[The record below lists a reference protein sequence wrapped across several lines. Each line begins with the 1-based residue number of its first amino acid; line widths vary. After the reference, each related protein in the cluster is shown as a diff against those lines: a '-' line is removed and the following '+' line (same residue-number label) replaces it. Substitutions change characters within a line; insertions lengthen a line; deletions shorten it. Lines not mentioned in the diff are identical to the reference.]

1 MIFCC
6 CFSLLFLLSITPVN
20 HSETKN
26 KSKNIKEQDIQKL
39 SILRSFKPLLKRLH
53 DHADCFNRKLHY
65 DQYVSLTL
73 LYFFNPILTAL
84 RSIQQASTLKNV
96 QDKLGTKRTSLGSI
110 SAAGRLFDPELLTPI
125 ISELASRI
133 GSLNMDKRLQDLDVT
148 VVAVDGTLLKA
159 LPKMLWALWLDKD
172 HRAAKMHLEFDVL
185 KGIPLRAQVTN
196 ANESEIAKLESA
208 LASGK
213 LYCLDAAYAKY
224 SFLDKIIQK
233 SSSFVVRIRDNASY
247 KIIDEHRLSEADHN
261 AGVEFDRTVWLGS
274 KQKRDNLSRPIR
286 IIQIHY
292 FDERVLSGYKR
303 KSRVSSKKTFRTKS
317 PEHTLLI
324 ATDRMDLPAELIS
337 LIYRY
342 RWQIELF
349 FRWFKCILG
358 CQHLLSL
365 SQNGIQIQVYCALI
379 ASLLIRL
386 WTGRKPT
393 KRTFEMICLYFQG
406 WATMDELMTHIE
418 GLKIED
424 QNK

>member
-1 MIFCC
+1 
-6 CFSLLFLLSITPVN
+6 LLSITPVN

-96 QDKLGTKRTSLGSI
+96 QSKLGIKRTSMGSL
-110 SAAGRLFDPELLTPI
+110 SAASQIFDPELLTPV
-125 ISELASRI
+125 ISELASKV
-133 GSLNMDKRLQDLDVT
+133 GSLNLDKRLQDLDLT

-172 HRAAKMHLEFDVL
+172 HRAAKIHLEFDIL
-185 KGIPLRAQVTN
+185 KGTPLRAQVTN
-196 ANESEIAKLESA
+196 ANEGEIAKLESA

-233 SSSFVVRIRDNASY
+233 SSSFVVRLRDNASY
-247 KIIDEHRLSEADHN
+247 EIIDEHQLSDADRN

-274 KQKRDNLSRPIR
+274 EQKRDNLSRPIR

-303 KSRVSSKKTFRTKS
+303 KSRVSSKKTFRTRS

-324 ATDRMDLPAELIS
+324 ATDRMDIPAELIG

>member
-1 MIFCC
+1 MGN
-6 CFSLLFLLSITPVN
+6 SDNT
-20 HSETKN
+20 N
-26 KSKNIKEQDIQKL
+26 KSKEIKEIDIQKL

-53 DHADCFNRKLHY
+53 GHADCFNRKLHY
-65 DQYVSLTL
+65 DQYVGLTL

-96 QDKLGTKRTSLGSI
+96 QDKLGIMRTSLGSL
-110 SAAGRLFDPELLTPI
+110 SAAGRIFDPELLTPI
-125 ISELASRI
+125 ISELASQV
-133 GSLNMDKRLQDLDVT
+133 GSLDLDKRLQNLDVT

-172 HRAAKMHLEFDVL
+172 HRAAKIHLEFDVH
-185 KGIPLRAQVTN
+185 KGAPIRAQVTN
-196 ANESEIAKLESA
+196 ANEGEIAKLESA

-224 SFLDKIIQK
+224 SFLDKIIQR
-233 SSSFVVRIRDNASY
+233 SSSFVVRLRDNASY
-247 KIIDEHRLSEADHN
+247 EIVDEHQLSEADLE
-261 AGVEFDRTVWLGS
+261 AGVEFDRTVWLGC
-274 KQKRDNLSRPIR
+274 KPRRDNLSRPIR
-286 IIQIHY
+286 IVQIHY
-292 FDERVLSGYKR
+292 YDERVLSGYKR
-303 KSRVSSKKTFRTKS
+303 KSRVSSKKTFRTRS
-317 PEHTLLI
+317 PEHTLII
-324 ATDRMDLPAELIS
+324 ATDRMDLPAEFIGL
-337 LIYRY
+337 LYRY

-406 WATMDELMTHIE
+406 WASMDELMTHIE
-418 GLKIED
+418 ELKVED

>member
-1 MIFCC
+1 M
-6 CFSLLFLLSITPVN
+6 SNSDDA
-20 HSETKN
+20 N
-26 KSKNIKEQDIQKL
+26 KSKEIKEQDIQKL
-39 SILRSFKPLLKRLH
+39 SILRSFKPLLKQLH
-53 DHADCFNRKLHY
+53 GHADCFNRTLHY

-96 QDKLGTKRTSLGSI
+96 QDKLGIKRTSLGSL
-110 SAAGRLFDPELLTPI
+110 SAAGRVFDPELLTPI
-125 ISELASRI
+125 ISELASQV
-133 GSLNMDKRLQDLDVT
+133 GSLSLDKRLQNLDMT

-159 LPKMLWALWLDKD
+159 LPKMLWALWLDED
-172 HRAAKMHLEFDVL
+172 HRAVKMHLEFDVL
-185 KGIPLRAQVTN
+185 KGAPLRAQVTDAN
-196 ANESEIAKLESA
+196 ASERTQLKSSLS
-208 LASGK
+208 SGK
-213 LYCLDAAYAKY
+213 LYCLDAGYREY
-224 SFLDKIIQK
+224 RLLDNIIQK
-233 SSSFVVRIRDNASY
+233 KSSFVVRLQDNASY
-247 KIIDEHRLSEADHN
+247 KIIEEHQLSEADRE
-261 AGVEFDRTVWLGS
+261 AGVEFDQTVRLGC
-274 KQKRDNLSRPIR
+274 KQKLDTLSRPIR

-292 FDERVLSGYKR
+292 YDERALSGYKR

-324 ATDRMDLPAELIS
+324 ATDRMDLPAELIG

-365 SQNGIQIQVYCALI
+365 SQKGIQIQVYCALI

>member
-1 MIFCC
+1 M
-6 CFSLLFLLSITPVN
+6 SNSN
-20 HSETKN
+20 NAS
-26 KSKNIKEQDIQKL
+26 KSKELKEQDIQKL
-39 SILRSFKPLLKRLH
+39 SILRSFKPLLEQLH
-53 DHADCFNRKLHY
+53 GHADCFNRRLHY

-84 RSIQQASTLKNV
+84 RSVQQASTLKNV
-96 QDKLGTKRTSLGSI
+96 QNKLGIKRTSLGSL
-110 SAAGRLFDPELLTPI
+110 SAAGRIFDPELLAPI
-125 ISELASRI
+125 ISKLASQV
-133 GSLNMDKRLQDLDVT
+133 GPLSLDKRLQDLDVT

-172 HRAAKMHLEFDVL
+172 HRAVKMHLEFDIL
-185 KGIPLRAQVTN
+185 KGAPLRAQVTN

-208 LASGK
+208 LATGK

-247 KIIDEHRLSEADHN
+247 EIIEEHQLSEADRN

-274 KQKRDNLSRPIR
+274 KQKRDNLSKPIR

-292 FDERVLSGYKR
+292 YDERVLSGYKR
-303 KSRVSSKKTFRTKS
+303 KSRVSSKKTFRTRS

-324 ATDRMDLPAELIS
+324 ATDRMDLPAELIG

-342 RWQIELF
+342 RWQIEIF

-365 SQNGIQIQVYCALI
+365 SQNGIKIQVYCALI

-406 WATMDELMTHIE
+406 WATMDELMKHIE

-424 QNK
+424 KIK

>member
-1 MIFCC
+1 M
-6 CFSLLFLLSITPVN
+6 N

-26 KSKNIKEQDIQKL
+26 KGNNIKEQDIQKL

-96 QDKLGTKRTSLGSI
+96 QSKLGIKRTSLGSL
-110 SAAGRLFDPELLTPI
+110 SAAGRIFDPELLTSI
-125 ISELASRI
+125 ISELASKV
-133 GSLNMDKRLQDLDVT
+133 GSLNLDKRLQALDVT

-196 ANESEIAKLESA
+196 ANEGEIAKLESA
-208 LASGK
+208 LAPGK

-247 KIIDEHRLSEADHN
+247 KIIDEHQLSEADHN

-349 FRWFKCILG
+349 FRWFKCVLG

>member
-1 MIFCC
+1 M
-6 CFSLLFLLSITPVN
+6 N
-20 HSETKN
+20 HSKTKN
-26 KSKNIKEQDIQKL
+26 KSNNIKEQDIQKL

-53 DHADCFNRKLHY
+53 GHADCFNRTLHY
-65 DQYVSLTL
+65 DQYVSLSL

-84 RSIQQASTLKNV
+84 RSIQQASTLQNV
-96 QDKLGTKRTSLGSI
+96 QSKLGIKRTSLGSL
-110 SAAGRLFDPELLTPI
+110 SAASRIFDPELLAPL
-125 ISELASRI
+125 ISELASQV
-133 GSLNMDKRLQDLDVT
+133 GPLNLDKRLQDLDVT

-172 HRAAKMHLEFDVL
+172 HRAVKMHLEFDIL
-185 KGIPLRAQVTN
+185 KGVPLRAQVTDAN
-196 ANESEIAKLESA
+196 ANERTQLKSSLTP
-208 LASGK
+208 GK
-213 LYCLDAAYAKY
+213 LYCLDAGYREY
-224 SFLDKIIQK
+224 SLLDSIIQK
-233 SSSFVVRIRDNASY
+233 KSSFVVRLQDNTSY
-247 KIIDEHRLSEADHN
+247 EIIEELQLSDADRN
-261 AGVEFDRTVWLGS
+261 AGVEFDRTVRLGCKQRRDIIS
-274 KQKRDNLSRPIR
+274 KPVR

-292 FDERVLSGYKR
+292 YDERVLSGHKR
-303 KSRVSSKKTFRTKS
+303 KSRVSSKKTFRTNS

-324 ATDRMDLPAELIS
+324 ATDRMDLPAELIG

-342 RWQIELF
+342 RWQIEIF

-406 WATMDELMTHIE
+406 WATMDDLMKHIE

-424 QNK
+424 KNK

>member
-1 MIFCC
+1 M
-6 CFSLLFLLSITPVN
+6 SNSNNT
-20 HSETKN
+20 N
-26 KSKNIKEQDIQKL
+26 KSKEIKEQDIQKL
-39 SILRSFKPLLKRLH
+39 SILRSFKPLLKQLH
-53 DHADCFNRKLHY
+53 GYADCFNRKLHY

-84 RSIQQASTLKNV
+84 RSVQQASTLKNV
-96 QDKLGTKRTSLGSI
+96 QDKLGIKRTSLGSL
-110 SAAGRLFDPELLTPI
+110 SAASRIFDPELLTPI
-125 ISELASRI
+125 ISELANQV
-133 GSLNMDKRLQDLDVT
+133 GSLNLDKRLQDLDVT

-159 LPKMLWALWLDKD
+159 LPKMLWALWLNKD
-172 HRAAKMHLEFDVL
+172 HRAVKMHLEFDIL
-185 KGIPLRAQVTN
+185 KGAPLQAQVTDAN
-196 ANESEIAKLESA
+196 ANERTQLKSSLS
-208 LASGK
+208 SGK
-213 LYCLDAAYAKY
+213 LYCLDAGYREY
-224 SFLDKIIQK
+224 QLLDNIIQK
-233 SSSFVVRIRDNASY
+233 KSSFVIRLQDNASY
-247 KIIDEHRLSEADHN
+247 KIIEEHPLSEADRN

-274 KQKRDNLSRPIR
+274 EKKRDNLSRPIR

-292 FDERVLSGYKR
+292 YDERALSGYKR
-303 KSRVSSKKTFRTKS
+303 KSRVSSKKTFRTRS

-324 ATDRMDLPAELIS
+324 ATDRMDLPAELIG

-365 SQNGIQIQVYCALI
+365 SQNGIKIQVYCALI

-406 WATMDELMTHIE
+406 WATMDDLMKHIE
-418 GLKIED
+418 GLKIEE

>member
-1 MIFCC
+1 M
-6 CFSLLFLLSITPVN
+6 LSITPVN
-20 HSETKN
+20 FSETKN

-39 SILRSFKPLLKRLH
+39 SILRSFKPLLKRLY

-96 QDKLGTKRTSLGSI
+96 QSKLGIKRTSLGSL
-110 SAAGRLFDPELLTPI
+110 SAASQIFDPELLTPI
-125 ISELASRI
+125 ISELASQV
-133 GSLNMDKRLQDLDVT
+133 GSLNLDKRLQDLDVT

-172 HRAAKMHLEFDVL
+172 HRAVKMHLEFDIL
-185 KGIPLRAQVTN
+185 KGVPLQAQVTD
-196 ANESEIAKLESA
+196 ANTNERTQLKSSLSP
-208 LASGK
+208 GK
-213 LYCLDAAYAKY
+213 LYCLDAGYREY
-224 SFLDKIIQK
+224 QLLESIIQK
-233 SSSFVVRIRDNASY
+233 KSSFVVRLQDNTSY
-247 KIIDEHRLSEADHN
+247 EIIEEHPLSKTDNE
-261 AGVEFDRTVWLGS
+261 AGVVFDRTVRLGCKKTRDTIS
-274 KQKRDNLSRPIR
+274 KPIR

-292 FDERVLSGYKR
+292 YDERVLSGYKR
-303 KSRVSSKKTFRTKS
+303 KSRVSSKKTFRTRS

-324 ATDRMDLPAELIS
+324 ATDLTDLPAELIG
-337 LIYRY
+337 LLYRY

-406 WATMDELMTHIE
+406 WATMDELTTHIE
-418 GLKIED
+418 GLKIDD

>member
-1 MIFCC
+1 M
-6 CFSLLFLLSITPVN
+6 SNSNDT
-20 HSETKN
+20 N
-26 KSKNIKEQDIQKL
+26 KSGKIKEQDIQKL
-39 SILRSFKPLLKRLH
+39 SILRSFKPLLQELH
-53 DHADCFNRKLHY
+53 SHADCFNRTLHY

-96 QDKLGTKRTSLGSI
+96 QDKLGIKRTSLGSL
-110 SAAGRLFDPELLTPI
+110 SAAGRIFDPELLAPI
-125 ISELASRI
+125 ISELASQI
-133 GSLNMDKRLQDLDVT
+133 GSLNLDRRLQDIDLT
-148 VVAVDGTLLKA
+148 IVAVDGTLLKA
-159 LPKMLWALWLDKD
+159 LPKMLWALWLDED
-172 HRAAKMHLEFDVL
+172 HRAVKMHLEFDIF
-185 KGIPLRAQVTN
+185 KGAPLRAHVTDAN
-196 ANESEIAKLESA
+196 ASERTQLKSSLS
-208 LASGK
+208 SGK
-213 LYCLDAAYAKY
+213 LYCLDAGYREY
-224 SFLDKIIQK
+224 RLLDNIIQK
-233 SSSFVVRIRDNASY
+233 KSSFVVRLQDNASY
-247 KIIDEHRLSEADHN
+247 EIIDERQISDADRN

-274 KQKRDNLSRPIR
+274 SQKRDNLSKPIR

-303 KSRVSSKKTFRTKS
+303 RSRVSSKKTFRARS
-317 PEHTLLI
+317 HEHTLLI
-324 ATDRMDLPAELIS
+324 ATDRMDLPAELIG

-406 WATMDELMTHIE
+406 WATMDELMKHIE
-418 GLKIED
+418 GLKID
-424 QNK
+424 DKTK

>member
-1 MIFCC
+1 M
-6 CFSLLFLLSITPVN
+6 SISDDT
-20 HSETKN
+20 N
-26 KSKNIKEQDIQKL
+26 KGKKIKEQDIQKL
-39 SILRSFKPLLKRLH
+39 SILRSFKPLLQELH
-53 DHADCFNRKLHY
+53 GHADCFNRTLHY

-96 QDKLGTKRTSLGSI
+96 QNKLGIKRTSLGSL
-110 SAAGRLFDPELLTPI
+110 SAASRIFDPELLTPI
-125 ISELASRI
+125 ISELANQVS
-133 GSLNMDKRLQDLDVT
+133 SLNLDKRLQDLDLT

-159 LPKMLWALWLDKD
+159 LPKMLWALWLNKD
-172 HRAAKMHLEFDVL
+172 HRAVKMHLEFDIL
-185 KGIPLRAQVTN
+185 KGAPLQARVTDAN
-196 ANESEIAKLESA
+196 ANERTQLKSSLS
-208 LASGK
+208 SGK
-213 LYCLDAAYAKY
+213 LYCLDAGYREY
-224 SFLDKIIQK
+224 QLLDNIIQK
-233 SSSFVVRIRDNASY
+233 KSSFVVRLQDNTRY
-247 KIIDEHRLSEADHN
+247 ETINEHQLSDADRK
-261 AGVEFDRTVWLGS
+261 AGVEFDRTVRLGC
-274 KQKRDNLSRPIR
+274 KQTYDTLSRPIR

-292 FDERVLSGYKR
+292 YDKRAFSGYKR
-303 KSRVSSKKTFRTKS
+303 KSRVSSKKTFRTRS

-324 ATDRMDLPAELIS
+324 ATDRMDLPAELIG

-365 SQNGIQIQVYCALI
+365 SQNGVKIQVYCALI

-406 WATMDELMTHIE
+406 WATMDDLMKHIE

-424 QNK
+424 KNK

>member
-1 MIFCC
+1 M
-6 CFSLLFLLSITPVN
+6 N
-20 HSETKN
+20 HLETKN
-26 KSKNIKEQDIQKL
+26 KSKDIKEQDIQKL

-110 SAAGRLFDPELLTPI
+110 SAAGRIFDPELLTPI
-125 ISELASRI
+125 ISELASQV
-133 GSLNMDKRLQDLDVT
+133 GSLNLDKRLQDLDVT

-159 LPKMLWALWLDKD
+159 LPKMLWALWLDED

-185 KGIPLRAQVTN
+185 KGVPLRAQVTN
-196 ANESEIAKLESA
+196 ANEGEIAKLESA
-208 LASGK
+208 LEPGK

-247 KIIDEHRLSEADHN
+247 KIIDEHQLSEADRN
-261 AGVEFDRTVWLGS
+261 AGVEFDRTVWLGCE
-274 KQKRDNLSRPIR
+274 QKRDNLSKPIR

-317 PEHTLLI
+317 P
-324 ATDRMDLPAELIS
+324 D
-337 LIYRY
+337 
-342 RWQIELF
+342 
-349 FRWFKCILG
+349 
-358 CQHLLSL
+358 
-365 SQNGIQIQVYCALI
+365 
-379 ASLLIRL
+379 
-386 WTGRKPT
+386 
-393 KRTFEMICLYFQG
+393 
-406 WATMDELMTHIE
+406 THY
-418 GLKIED
+418 
-424 QNK
+424 

>member
-1 MIFCC
+1 
-6 CFSLLFLLSITPVN
+6 
-20 HSETKN
+20 
-26 KSKNIKEQDIQKL
+26 
-39 SILRSFKPLLKRLH
+39 
-53 DHADCFNRKLHY
+53 
-65 DQYVSLTL
+65 
-73 LYFFNPILTAL
+73 
-84 RSIQQASTLKNV
+84 
-96 QDKLGTKRTSLGSI
+96 
-110 SAAGRLFDPELLTPI
+110 
-125 ISELASRI
+125 
-133 GSLNMDKRLQDLDVT
+133 LNLDKRLQALDVT

-159 LPKMLWALWLDKD
+159 LPKMLWALWLDED
-172 HRAAKMHLEFDVL
+172 HRAAKMHLEFDIL
-185 KGIPLRAQVTN
+185 KGAPLRAQVTDAN
-196 ANESEIAKLESA
+196 ANERTQLKSSLS
-208 LASGK
+208 SGK
-213 LYCLDAAYAKY
+213 LYCLDAGYREY
-224 SFLDKIIQK
+224 SLLDNIIQK
-233 SSSFVVRIRDNASY
+233 KSSFVVRLQDNTSY
-247 KIIDEHRLSEADHN
+247 EIIEEHQLSKADRE
-261 AGVEFDRTVWLGS
+261 AGVKFDRTVRLGC
-274 KQKRDNLSRPIR
+274 KQKRDILSKPIR

-303 KSRVSSKKTFRTKS
+303 KSRVSSKKTFRTRS

-324 ATDRMDLPAELIS
+324 ATDRMDLPAELIG